1 MKTVI
6 LKSITKDIEVLI
18 TNELLRNTYTLAEK
32 VSDEIYKK
40 EINILKEELKSKD
53 YNIKD
58 LPRTMKEIKA
68 KSVSVQFVPSCMSSL
83 KLFKMFIITMMK

>member
-18 TNELLRNTYTLAEK
+18 TNELFRNTYTLAEK

-40 EINILKEELKSKD
+40 KINILKEELKSKD

-68 KSVSVQFVPSCMSSL
+68 KSVSVQSVPSCMSSL
-83 KLFKMFIITMMK
+83 KLFKMFIITIK